1 LQEKHLL
8 EEEER
13 KDAAK
18 SQKVL
23 AESSLKLADCLQK
36 MSERPSPDTIL
47 IAVNEKSKQW
57 RRKLVKLS
65 TKSSLRF

>member
-23 AESSLKLADCLQK
+23 AESSLKLADWLQK